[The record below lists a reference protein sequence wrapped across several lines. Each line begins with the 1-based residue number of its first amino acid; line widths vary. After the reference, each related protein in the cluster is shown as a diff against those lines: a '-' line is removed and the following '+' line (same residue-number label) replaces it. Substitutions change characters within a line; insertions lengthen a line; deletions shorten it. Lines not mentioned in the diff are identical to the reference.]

1 MTHLQVQ
8 NGTEILDIN
17 IISVDNRCVS
27 FVVNDDLS
35 VSMKVPV
42 GMSREMAEKYVR
54 INEDRI
60 WREYE
65 WRKKRNHQALP
76 VTLELED
83 GRIQYYSGLML
94 PFLGNMDMELRVKY
108 LSQGEDT
115 DLYVEERPEGGQIL
129 TIRTDN
135 VNQRFLRYCVMRYYK
150 KCAADI
156 IEKKTADFGKKMHLK
171 FNHVQIAGKR
181 KNARPALARLSY
193 KNIEIKDQR
202 TLWGSCNRKK
212 CLSFD
217 WRIIMLPV
225 EIIDYIIVHELAH
238 LKKMNH
244 SASFWTEVEKIMPE
258 YRECQNWLNKHGKE
272 YEIF

>member
-42 GMSREMAEKYVR
+42 GMSRDMAEKYVR
-54 INEDRI
+54 INKDRI
-60 WREYE
+60 CQEYE
-65 WRKKRNHQALP
+65 RLRKRNHQALP
-76 VTLELED
+76 VTLELND
-83 GRIQYYSGLML
+83 GRIQYYSGQYL

-115 DLYVEERPEGGQIL
+115 ALYVEHKPEGGRIL

-135 VNQRFLRYCVMRYYK
+135 MNQRFLRYCVMRYYK
-150 KCAADI
+150 KCAVDI
-156 IEKKTADFGKKMHLK
+156 ISAKTAEFGKKMHLK
-171 FNHVQIAGKR
+171 FNHVQIAGRR
-181 KNARPALARLSY
+181 KNPRPMLARINY
-193 KNIEIKDQR
+193 KNIEIKDQKM
-202 TLWGSCNRKK
+202 LWGSCNRKK
-212 CLSFD
+212 SLRFD

-225 EIIDYIIVHELAH
+225 EIIDYIVVHELAH

-244 SASFWTEVEKIMPE
+244 SAAFWTEVEKIIPE

>member
-1 MTHLQVQ
+1 MTQLQVH
-8 NGTEILDIN
+8 NGTEIIDIN

-42 GMSREMAEKYVR
+42 GMSRDMVEKYVG
-54 INEDRI
+54 INENRI
-60 WREYE
+60 RQEYE
-65 WRKKRNHQALP
+65 RLKKRNHQALP

-83 GRIQYYSGLML
+83 GRIQYYSGQLL
-94 PFLGNMDMELRVKY
+94 PFLGNMDIELRVKY

-115 DLYVEERPEGGQIL
+115 SLYVEKKPEGGQVL

-135 VNQRFLRYCVMRYYK
+135 MNQRFLRYCVMRYYK
-150 KCAADI
+150 KCAVDI
-156 IEKKTADFGKKMHLK
+156 IGEKTADFGKRMHLK

-181 KNARPALARLSY
+181 KNHNPVLARLNY
-193 KNIEIKDQR
+193 KNIEIKDQK

-212 CLSFD
+212 SLRFD

-225 EIIDYIIVHELAH
+225 EIIDYIVVHELAH
-238 LKKMNH
+238 LKKMSH
-244 SASFWTEVEKIMPE
+244 SSTFWAEVEKVLPE
-258 YRECQNWLNKHGKE
+258 YKECQNWLNKHGKE